1 MWGILIPLLIGIAV
15 GYMSPGRQDKSKMFV
30 RGAIWAV
37 IIAAVIVLLG
47 KVFNVNP
54 LGYGDVGFV
63 GLVISFVVSILV
75 FLVGV
80 WIGDMI
86 EGRRR
91 TVPPGSPPR
100 V

>member
-15 GYMSPGRQDKSKMFV
+15 GYFTPGHTDKSRLFV
-30 RGAIWAV
+30 RGALWAV
-37 IIAAVIVLLG
+37 LVAAILVLLAN
-47 KVFNVNP
+47 VFGMNP
-54 LGYGDVGFV
+54 LGYGDLGFV
-63 GLVISFVVSILV
+63 ALTLSFIVSILV

-91 TVPPGSPPR
+91 MVPPAAPPR

>member
-15 GYMSPGRQDKSKMFV
+15 GYLSPGRQDKSRMFM
-30 RGAIWAV
+30 RGLLWAV
-37 IIAAVIVLLG
+37 VIALVIVALG
-47 KVFNVNP
+47 YFFGINP
-54 LGYGDVGFV
+54 LGYGDTGFV
-63 GLVISFVVSILV
+63 GLVISFVIAIAI

-86 EGRRR
+86 EGRRA
-91 TVPPGSPPR
+91 SPPARR

>member
-1 MWGILIPLLIGIAV
+1 MWGILIPLLIGVAV
-15 GYMSPGRQDKSKMFV
+15 GYFSPGRQDKSRLFV

-37 IIAAVIVLLG
+37 VVAAVLVLLAN
-47 KVFNVNP
+47 VFGMNP
-54 LGYGDVGFV
+54 LGYGDLGFV
-63 GLVISFVVSILV
+63 GLTISFIVSILV

-80 WIGDMI
+80 WIGDMV

-91 TVPPGSPPR
+91 TLPPGTPPR